1 MAKIIILNAPP
12 GAGKDTIGK
21 MISFYSPGEQCRIIS
36 FKEPMFD
43 IALAILGKENYQRF
57 MLAYDYIRINPYY
70 QKNGYSEHDYKL
82 VDKQPNV
89 TVKEIIR
96 DHLNSTNC

>member
-43 IALAILGKENYQRF
+43 IALAIL
-57 MLAYDYIRINPYY
+57 
-70 QKNGYSEHDYKL
+70 
-82 VDKQPNV
+82 
-89 TVKEIIR
+89 VKRTISASCWLMMTESR
-96 DHLNSTNC
+96 KKGRKHS